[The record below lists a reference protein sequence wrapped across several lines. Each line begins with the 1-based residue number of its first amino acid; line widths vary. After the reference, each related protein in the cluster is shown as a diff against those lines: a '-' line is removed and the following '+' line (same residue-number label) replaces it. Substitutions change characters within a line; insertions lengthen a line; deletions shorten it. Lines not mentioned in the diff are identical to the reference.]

1 MNNNNRNDGL
11 LCGFTTASGS
21 SINITEKALLKAKKF
36 FNKELEEIDNYE
48 ETFKNE
54 NDINVSNVQSNVG
67 FQTANGRNI
76 NVTNEALLKAQILF
90 QEEISENLENT
101 FTFPK
106 SLQKRKI
113 KDLDENIP
121 LNKQVKSNQFKKLRF
136 SNELQNSKVI
146 YKNTI
151 NIEEETQ
158 NTSSKIISNCNN
170 NKLIDNIDIIESTRK
185 NNEILNNSF
194 ISNEIAA
201 SAVALL
207 ADEKDLDFSEAW
219 KSPKEIKNNEKF
231 INVPSS
237 PVIGGRFISKKRKN
251 TNKRKSIHKV
261 DKSIYINDL
270 EKLNDTCTNLNQCI
284 NEENKYSIENEK
296 LINIENKTKSTIN
309 IYMNNDFGDTQ
320 LMIDF
325 INQSVTI
332 LEKRLEAASKQ
343 VGHTLKYLY

>member
-21 SINITEKALLKAKKF
+21 SINITEKALSKAKKL

-48 ETFKNE
+48 ETFKSE
-54 NDINVSNVQSNVG
+54 NDINVQSSNVG

-76 NVTNEALLKAQILF
+76 NVTNEALLKAQVLF

-101 FTFPK
+101 FIFPK

-136 SNELQNSKVI
+136 SNELQNSKII

-170 NKLIDNIDIIESTRK
+170 NKLIDNIDITESTKK
-185 NNEILNNSF
+185 NNELLNNSF
-194 ISNEIAA
+194 ISNEITA

-251 TNKRKSIHKV
+251 TNKRKSINKV

-270 EKLNDTCTNLNQCI
+270 EKLYDTCTNLNQCV
-284 NEENKYSIENEK
+284 NEENKYLIEKEK
-296 LINIENKTKSTIN
+296 LINVENKTKSTI
-309 IYMNNDFGDTQ
+309 NNDFGDTQ

-343 VGHTLKYLY
+343 VDHILKYLY

>member
-21 SINITEKALLKAKKF
+21 SINVTEKALSKAKKF

-54 NDINVSNVQSNVG
+54 NDINVSNVQSSNVG

-76 NVTNEALLKAQILF
+76 NVTNEALLKAQVLF

-101 FTFPK
+101 FTFSK

-113 KDLDENIP
+113 KDLDENIS
-121 LNKQVKSNQFKKLRF
+121 LNKQIKSNQFKKLRF
-136 SNELQNSKVI
+136 SNELQNSKII

-170 NKLIDNIDIIESTRK
+170 NKLIDNIDITESTRK

-207 ADEKDLDFSEAW
+207 ADEKDLDFSETW

-251 TNKRKSIHKV
+251 IHKRKSINKV

-284 NEENKYSIENEK
+284 NEENKYLIEKEK
-296 LINIENKTKSTIN
+296 LINIGNKTKSTI
-309 IYMNNDFGDTQ
+309 NNDFGDTQ

-343 VGHTLKYLY
+343 VGYILKYLY

>member
-21 SINITEKALLKAKKF
+21 SINITEKALSKAKNF
-36 FNKELEEIDNYE
+36 FNKELEEIDNYK
-48 ETFKNE
+48 ETFKSE
-54 NDINVSNVQSNVG
+54 NDINVSNVQSSNVG

-76 NVTNEALLKAQILF
+76 NVTNEALLKAQVLF

-101 FTFPK
+101 FSK

-136 SNELQNSKVI
+136 SNELQNPKTI
-146 YKNTI
+146 CKNII

-170 NKLIDNIDIIESTRK
+170 NKLIDNIDITESTKK

-231 INVPSS
+231 TNIPSS

-251 TNKRKSIHKV
+251 TNKRKIINKV

-270 EKLNDTCTNLNQCI
+270 EKLNDTCTNLNQCV
-284 NEENKYSIENEK
+284 NEENKYLIEKEK
-296 LINIENKTKSTIN
+296 LINVENKTKSI
-309 IYMNNDFGDTQ
+309 INNDFGDTQ

-325 INQSVTI
+325 INQSVII

-343 VGHTLKYLY
+343 VGHILKYIY